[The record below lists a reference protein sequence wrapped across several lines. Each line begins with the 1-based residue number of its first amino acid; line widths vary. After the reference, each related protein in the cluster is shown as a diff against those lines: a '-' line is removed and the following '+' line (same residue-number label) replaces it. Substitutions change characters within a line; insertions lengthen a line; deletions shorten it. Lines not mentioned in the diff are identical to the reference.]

1 MAINIKANN
10 ASRSR
15 NRLIGVIIALAVIVF
30 ITVMTFI
37 SSAEMRKT
45 IAVVRI
51 KDNAPISA
59 NALIQDSMVEVYDM
73 YYKEFESY
81 GTMKFSDGTTK
92 STLVKW
98 DDKDL
103 VLGKRYSAYYQ
114 RGGTLLFW
122 DSTIQEQAKKNSY
135 LYSMSG
141 ELLNI
146 NMNTVN
152 DFGDMVVPGDVLN
165 VRATYTTQVFNLPTE
180 LEYKLSQEG
189 SGGNGGNSGIEVTKT
204 EPLFSEVTILDML
217 NGSGQ
222 SIFDIYYKYIAST
235 KAEQQAMLADKNFLE
250 TVKPQS
256 ILLECTSE
264 EVEHY
269 MKMQGLGARYQLTL
283 LPRTSSSSITDSLSE
298 IQNALANIAG
308 K

>member
-165 VRATYTTQVFNLPTE
+165 VRATYTTKVFNLPTE

-269 MKMQGLGARYQLTL
+269 MKMQGLGARYQITL

>member
-51 KDNAPISA
+51 KYNAPISA

-152 DFGDMVVPGDVLN
+152 DFGDMVVPGDVLY
-165 VRATYTTQVFNLPTE
+165 VRATYPTHVFNLPTE

-269 MKMQGLGARYQLTL
+269 MKMQGLGARYQITL

>member
-152 DFGDMVVPGDVLN
+152 DFGDMVVPGDVLY
-165 VRATYTTQVFNLPTE
+165 VRATYPTHVFNLPTE

-269 MKMQGLGARYQLTL
+269 MKMQGLGARYQITL